1 MKLSDL
7 ITAAQAAEIL
17 GLSKERVSQLCKQGR
32 IQAVKPGR
40 DWVMSRQTVE
50 AFGKIERPEGRPTGK

>member
-40 DWVMSRQTVE
+40 DWVMLRQTVQ
-50 AFGKIERPEGRPTGK
+50 AFSKIDRPEGRPPA

>member
-7 ITAAQAAEIL
+7 ITAAQAANIL

-32 IQAVKPGR
+32 ISAVKPGR

-50 AFGKIERPEGRPTGK
+50 AFGKIERPEGRPPN

>member
-1 MKLSDL
+1 MKLTDL

-17 GLSKERVSQLCKQGR
+17 GLSTERVSQLCKQGR

-40 DWVMSRQTVE
+40 DWVMARQTVE
-50 AFGKIERPEGRPTGK
+50 QFAKIDRPEGRPPA

>member
-32 IQAVKPGR
+32 LHAVKPGR

-50 AFGKIERPEGRPTGK
+50 QFAKIDRPEGRPPG

>member
-1 MKLSDL
+1 MRLSDL
-7 ITAAQAAEIL
+7 ITAAQAATIL

-32 IQAVKPGR
+32 ISAVKPGR

>member
-7 ITAAQAAEIL
+7 ITAAQAANIL

-32 IQAVKPGR
+32 ISAVKPGR

>member
-40 DWVMSRQTVE
+40 DWIMWRQSVE
-50 AFGKIERPEGRPTGK
+50 AFGKIERPEGRPPA